1 MNNIKVTNCNDSPAL
16 IAVTFLTTHQIRGNP
31 PCPSCPSNP
40 TTTTRP
46 PPPRNSVHARGRMC
60 VPYITTLYIVIPLIL
75 LPGSSSFSHAI
86 QQGFLR
92 ALNGPYGQEELM
104 TINDKT
110 PNPLLL
116 VAYNRCS
123 GSIRKIVEV

>member
-1 MNNIKVTNCNDSPAL
+1 M
-16 IAVTFLTTHQIRGNP
+16 IAVTFLTATHQIRGNP
-31 PCPSCPSNP
+31 SVPPVHLIQQQLLD
-40 TTTTRP
+40 P

-60 VPYITTLYIVIPLIL
+60 VPYITTLYIVIPSAHPPSWLVVIQSRN
-75 LPGSSSFSHAI
+75 PYHYSTG
-86 QQGFLR
+86 QQGILR

-116 VAYNRCS
+116 VPYNL
-123 GSIRKIVEV
+123 